1 MSSNPTLEA
10 LEQRII
16 ILEEE
21 LAKARHDKE
30 ALHEK
35 AEMFENIINGVS
47 MLITYMDTEERYVF
61 VNRAYAQWYEVN
73 PKQLIG
79 KRVADILKPDVY
91 ERASHNIKKVLS
103 GQPVSYENRVID
115 KYGRE
120 CFVRANYEPRFSGEQ
135 VKGFYTSIV
144 DITESRQIE
153 EALRE
158 SESRIQTISN
168 NLADV
173 MIYQVIAKSDG
184 SRKFTYLNDTVRILY
199 GVSPEE
205 AMADSSLIYSR
216 IHEDD
221 IAYLIEAEEKAIKTA
236 SRFKAEARVKEPSGG
251 IRWSMYSSTPTFMKD
266 GSVYWNGIELVI
278 TERKRMEETLKK
290 SEENFRR
297 SIEDSPLGVR
307 IVSETGETLFANR
320 AFLDILGYQNIEE
333 LKATPAKERYTP
345 ESYAKYTER
354 REKRKQGKFVPSEY
368 EVSIVR
374 KDGGIRHLRVFR
386 KEILWSGNPQF
397 QVLYDD
403 ITELKKVEEALRE
416 SESRYRDLVKYAPS
430 GIYEVDY
437 ETNRFVSV
445 NDVIC
450 EYTGYT
456 RDELM
461 TMNLFDLL
469 TEESRRLM
477 IQRLEK
483 LYAGEQIP
491 HNVEYCIRTKDGELI
506 WAILNARYIYEGGRL
521 KGATGIINNINARKK
536 TEEAL
541 RESEEKL
548 KSIISTSQEWIWA
561 IDTKGIHTFSNPA
574 CENILGYRAEEIVG
588 GNWQHL
594 LHEEDMKSIEQL
606 LSRSAEQK
614 TGWSNVTLR
623 WQHRDGT
630 CRYLESNGV
639 PIFDTDGTLKG
650 FQGSDRDITERKLA
664 EEYQRSMQERLQ
676 RAEKM
681 EVLGRM
687 AGKVAHDLNNVL
699 GALTGYSELLLMQI
713 PEGQRSRAN
722 AEKIM
727 QSTQKGAAIIQDLL
741 TMARRGVTAT
751 EVVNLNTVI
760 TGFLKTPVFERMKEQ
775 YPRVT
780 FRTDC
785 ERDLMNIKAS
795 PIHMEKMLMNLLSN
809 AVEAVPDTGEVS
821 IRTENRYLDRDIR
834 GYDRIEEGDYVVLT
848 VSDTGTGIPAES
860 IDKIFEPFYTN
871 KGMGRSGTGLGLSI
885 VWGTVKDHHGYIE
898 VQSKVG
904 EGTTFTLYF
913 PVTREG
919 MTLPEQKTPLER
931 YRGHGESVLV
941 VDDIAE
947 QRDVASGLLTQLG
960 YKVHTVSGGEE
971 AVEYLRENRADLLVL
986 DMIMAPGID
995 GLETYQRVLQIHP
1008 KQKAILVSGFSET
1021 DRVREAQRLGAGAY
1035 VKKPYAMETIGMAIR
1050 NELNR

>member
-1 MSSNPTLEA
+1 MKEHMKTNVVIVDDNADNLYLLKSLMEKQGWEVREAANGSAALQMIQDPIPDLIVSDILMPVMDGYTLCQHCKADEKLKNIPFVFYTATYTEPKDEKFARA
-10 LEQRII
+10 LGADRFII
-16 ILEEE
+16 KPEEPLTLIQILINLLEEKKKENFVAAKPLGEEMEFFRHYNEILFHKLEKKILDLEMANREFRE
-21 LAKARHDKE
+21 LE
-30 ALHEK
+30 EK
-35 AEMFENIINGVS
+35 YRLNFENITDVIFSFDTNFKILS
-47 MLITYMDTEERYVF
+47 MSPSVEKILGYK
-61 VNRAYAQWYEVN
+61 AQDFIDRPLSELEY
-73 PKQLIG
+73 
-79 KRVADILKPDVY
+79 ILSPQSLELAIHHLGQIFKGSIIPPSVY
-91 ERASHNIKKVLS
+91 EFIGRNGIRIIGEVSGSPFLRDGKVAGAVCVGRNITRRKK
-103 GQPVSYENRVID
+103 
-115 KYGRE
+115 
-120 CFVRANYEPRFSGEQ
+120 
-135 VKGFYTSIV
+135 
-144 DITESRQIE
+144 TED
-153 EALRE
+153 ALRE
-158 SESRIQTISN
+158 SEER
-168 NLADV
+168 
-173 MIYQVIAKSDG
+173 
-184 SRKFTYLNDTVRILY
+184 FRILMES
-199 GVSPEE
+199 SPT
-205 AMADSSLIYSR
+205 AILLFQNDKWIYANRAAAEITGYTNQELLSMNFWDVVHPEDRQSVMERGQKRQQGIPVTRRYEFR
-216 IHEDD
+216 IVTKD
-221 IAYLIEAEEKAIKTA
+221 KT
-236 SRFKAEARVKEPSGG
+236 VKWVDLSGETIMLNGNPAG
-251 IRWSMYSSTPTFMKD
+251 II
-266 GSVYWNGIELVI
+266 SVLEI
-278 TERKRMEETLKK
+278 TERKKMEEALRQA
-290 SEENFRR
+290 EENFRR
-297 SIEDSPLGVR
+297 SIEDSPLGAR
-307 IVSETGETLFANR
+307 IIFETGKMMYVNR
-320 AFLDILGYQNIEE
+320 ALLDIYGCNSMEE
-333 LKATPAKERYTP
+333 LEAIPAKERYTP
-345 ESYAKYTER
+345 ESFAEHEDRK
-354 REKRKQGKFVPSEY
+354 EKRKKGRYVPSEY

-374 KDGGIRHLRVFR
+374 RDGDIRHLRVFR
-386 KEILWSGNPQF
+386 KEVLWSGNRLF
-397 QVLYDD
+397 QVLY
-403 ITELKKVEEALRE
+403 
-416 SESRYRDLVKYAPS
+416 
-430 GIYEVDY
+430 
-437 ETNRFVSV
+437 N
-445 NDVIC
+445 
-450 EYTGYT
+450 
-456 RDELM
+456 
-461 TMNLFDLL
+461 
-469 TEESRRLM
+469 
-477 IQRLEK
+477 
-483 LYAGEQIP
+483 
-491 HNVEYCIRTKDGELI
+491 
-506 WAILNARYIYEGGRL
+506 
-521 KGATGIINNINARKK
+521 
-536 TEEAL
+536 
-541 RESEEKL
+541 
-548 KSIISTSQEWIWA
+548 
-561 IDTKGIHTFSNPA
+561 
-574 CENILGYRAEEIVG
+574 
-588 GNWQHL
+588 
-594 LHEEDMKSIEQL
+594 
-606 LSRSAEQK
+606 
-614 TGWSNVTLR
+614 
-623 WQHRDGT
+623 
-630 CRYLESNGV
+630 
-639 PIFDTDGTLKG
+639 
-650 FQGSDRDITERKLA
+650 DITERKLA

-809 AVEAVPDTGEVS
+809 AVEAVPDVGEVS

-931 YRGHGESVLV
+931 YRGHGEAVLV

-1021 DRVREAQRLGAGAY
+1021 NRVREAQRLGAGAY
-1035 VKKPYAMETIGMAIR
+1035 IKKPYAMETIGMAIR
-1050 NELNR
+1050 DELNR